1 MLACSAVLTGTS
13 PEDSPRAFHLHGGN
27 AHAGNQLNGTLPLS
41 WATSLGPPSNLT
53 TSRDYFAVRRR
64 GLDERGSDPHQG
76 ADATHESTMR
86 SVALNAF
93 GLTASSSSSEA
104 GSDGD
109 PQRSRRH
116 LTQIGTG
123 TGSASPPP
131 PSPPPPSLPAR
142 HRGMVSLR
150 LAGNALSGPLHPE
163 WLSLA
168 TQELDLSGN
177 QLSGPVPAD
186 WGPVARMRSL
196 DISGNA
202 GLYGSVSGISWEDML
217 RVVKVR

>member
-1 MLACSAVLTGTS
+1 M
-13 PEDSPRAFHLHGGN
+13 
-27 AHAGNQLNGTLPLS
+27 
-41 WATSLGPPSNLT
+41 
-53 TSRDYFAVRRR
+53 RRR
-64 GLDERGSDPHQG
+64 GLDERGSGSHQGHGPGRAGPDAEAQG

-86 SVALNAF
+86 TVALHAF
-93 GLTASSSSSEA
+93 GLTSSSASSPSSSSSSEA
-104 GSDGD
+104 DHDGD
-109 PQRSRRH
+109 PQRHRRR
-116 LTQIGTG
+116 LNQIGTG

-168 TQELDLSGN
+168 TQDLDLSGN

-202 GLYGSVSGISWEDML
+202 GLYGSVSGISWEDLL
-217 RVVKVR
+217 RVVKVGRWWRGRGTWRTGARS